1 MTSFTSLKSL
11 LLAALLMMAGGAMAQ
26 DILLSED
33 FSKCTG
39 VKDPDNPTIKMDGKM
54 DDYTNVPGWTCVNG
68 YAGEGNTKFG
78 TASKAGSVTTPSVD
92 LSDATATYTLKFRAC
107 AWNGDATTLKIT
119 VDDQEAVEVEG
130 LTNSAKPYAP
140 NLKEFSVQIKGT
152 SASKITIASSGAG
165 DARFFLD
172 DIEVTKL
179 AAGQTQDP
187 HVAAPSVVAFG
198 VVGTG
203 LTATEVVE
211 IKGTDLTD
219 DLTVAVSGNGFT
231 CPVTSIAKDEAAN
244 ASFNVVFTPTAVGDY
259 EGKLTISGGGL
270 KENVEIAL
278 SGSSLVVSGEGTKEV
293 PFTVGDVFILNNSG
307 AKAWV
312 EGYIVGSADGS
323 LDKAVIGSVEGAVA
337 SNMLIAASADETDV
351 ANCVPVQ
358 LSGDVRSALNLVDN
372 PGNLFKSVKLYAALQ
387 AYFSVCGLKSVT
399 EYELEGQEPEPE
411 PEAVSFIKA
420 TKIESGKRYAWVYN
434 GGDAMKLATAMKAS
448 QTYGYIYTSE
458 GTEADAVLTGNE
470 TNAFTFTATD
480 GGYNIMDNNGRYLYS
495 TEKYPTFNVSADVP
509 ESGHVWAVDLAEN
522 GEATITCVATGK
534 WVQYDTEYNNF
545 AAYAEASANG
555 VLPMLYVES
564 DGSSVTGVGAD
575 ASNAPVEVYT
585 LGGVKVGSSLNGLQ
599 KGIYII
605 KQGGTVKK
613 VMK

>member
-1 MTSFTSLKSL
+1 M
-11 LLAALLMMAGGAMAQ
+11 
-26 DILLSED
+26 
-33 FSKCTG
+33 
-39 VKDPDNPTIKMDGKM
+39 
-54 DDYTNVPGWTCVNG
+54 
-68 YAGEGNTKFG
+68 
-78 TASKAGSVTTPSVD
+78 
-92 LSDATATYTLKFRAC
+92 
-107 AWNGDATTLKIT
+107 
-119 VDDQEAVEVEG
+119 
-130 LTNSAKPYAP
+130 
-140 NLKEFSVQIKGT
+140 
-152 SASKITIASSGAG
+152 
-165 DARFFLD
+165 
-172 DIEVTKL
+172 
-179 AAGQTQDP
+179 
-187 HVAAPSVVAFG
+187 
-198 VVGTG
+198 
-203 LTATEVVE
+203 
-211 IKGTDLTD
+211 
-219 DLTVAVSGNGFT
+219 
-231 CPVTSIAKDEAAN
+231 
-244 ASFNVVFTPTAVGDY
+244 
-259 EGKLTISGGGL
+259 

-323 LDKAVIGSVEGAVA
+323 LDKAVIGSVEGAVT

-372 PGNLFKSVKLYAALQ
+372 PGNLFKSVKLYGALE

-411 PEAVSFIKA
+411 PEAVSFVKA

-434 GGDAMKLATAMKAS
+434 GGDAMKLATAIEAS

-480 GGYNIMDNNGRYLYS
+480 GGYTIMDNNGRYLYS
-495 TEKYPTFNVSADVP
+495 TEKYATFNVSADVP

-534 WVQYDTEYNNF
+534 WIQYDTEYNNF

-564 DGSSVTGVGAD
+564 DGSSVTSVGAD
-575 ASNAPVEVYT
+575 VSNAPVEVYT